1 VELGNRPETERMRRP
16 PPKFWHEVG
25 TRQRAWSASVRSM
38 DNSERVNNREDGK
51 PAPSRG
57 ERDSGRVPRL
67 QDEESSQSRRGA
79 QLWEGSSTVVVGDTN
94 RGSRTG
100 ADVVEGYVQDPS
112 STGEPPEQLRA
123 FSKVTLAPGST
134 TRVKLTFRPSSF
146 AYWDS
151 GAAAGIT
158 PQTTSPSAPGVDNS
172 TQPGGQW
179 TIAPGQYTI
188 SVGGSS
194 TQFDDSTRIHLTG
207 NTQAGQLT
215 GLFGWSR
222 P

>member
-1 VELGNRPETERMRRP
+1 M
-16 PPKFWHEVG
+16 
-25 TRQRAWSASVRSM
+25 
-38 DNSERVNNREDGK
+38 
-51 PAPSRG
+51 
-57 ERDSGRVPRL
+57 
-67 QDEESSQSRRGA
+67 
-79 QLWEGSSTVVVGDTN
+79 
-94 RGSRTG
+94 
-100 ADVVEGYVQDPS
+100 
-112 STGEPPEQLRA
+112 
-123 FSKVTLAPGST
+123 
-134 TRVKLTFRPSSF
+134 KLTFRPSSF
-146 AYWDS
+146 DYWDS

-194 TQFDDSTRIHLTG
+194 TQFDESTRIHLTG

-215 GLFGWSR
+215 GLFGWSL